1 MSWLKEVIGTEKAVI
16 AMCHLRA
23 LPGDPGFDTRKGMN
37 WVIDRAHDDLMAL
50 QNGGV
55 DAVMFSNEFS
65 LPYLT
70 KVRPETTTA
79 MARIIGQ
86 LMSKIRVPFGVNV
99 LWDPVASFDLA
110 MATDAKF
117 IREIFTGAYAS
128 DFGVWDT
135 NVGETIRHQHRI
147 GAGHVKT
154 LFNIVPEAAVYLGN
168 RDVCSIAKS
177 TVFNNNPDA
186 LCVSGLTAGA
196 RTDSAILKRVKE
208 TVPDTVVLAN
218 TGVCLENVEE
228 QLCIADGCVTA
239 TTFKKTAS
247 SPTLSTRRAW
257 RSLWRKY
264 AISDNKMGIS
274 KTLIPC
280 RKTITL
286 LPISVA
292 FAKRHAGDRFQSNP
306 NRQGVNDR

>member
-1 MSWLKEVIGTEKAVI
+1 
-16 AMCHLRA
+16 
-23 LPGDPGFDTRKGMN
+23 
-37 WVIDRAHDDLMAL
+37 VIDKAWDDLMAL

-70 KVRPETTTA
+70 KVRPETTAA

-86 LMSKIRVPFGVNV
+86 LMSDIRIPFGVNV

-110 MATDAKF
+110 MATGAKF

-147 GAGHVKT
+147 GAGEVKT

-168 RDVCSIAKS
+168 RDICSIAKS
-177 TVFNNNPDA
+177 TVFNNHPDA
-186 LCVSGLTAGA
+186 LCVSGLTAGT
-196 RTDSAILKRVKE
+196 RTDSALLKRVKE

-218 TGVCLENVEE
+218 T
-228 QLCIADGCVTA
+228 
-239 TTFKKTAS
+239 
-247 SPTLSTRRAW
+247 
-257 RSLWRKY
+257 
-264 AISDNKMGIS
+264 
-274 KTLIPC
+274 
-280 RKTITL
+280 
-286 LPISVA
+286 
-292 FAKRHAGDRFQSNP
+292 
-306 NRQGVNDR
+306 